1 MPPQLHVSRNLA
13 GILCAF
19 IASVGFSIT
28 DMSVKFLSGSYP
40 LHQII
45 FIRSLVA
52 LALTLAII
60 IPLEG
65 GFANLK
71 TRRPI
76 AHLIRG
82 LCLVLANLMFFASL
96 AILPLGDAV
105 AIFFV
110 APLMTTALSV
120 VFLRER
126 VGFRRWSAVALGLV
140 GVIFLVKPGQL
151 GFQPATLLPVGAA
164 CFYSVLQIVTRKI
177 GLTERASTMAF
188 YIQLIFAVAS
198 VMFGICFREFESDS
212 SHPSVEFITRPW
224 IWPEQIDLAIMIG
237 VGVASAASGYFI
249 SQAYR
254 VAQVGSV
261 APIEY
266 TALVMAVFWGIV
278 VWAEWPPLSSWVG
291 IMLILA
297 SGITVALR
305 EGRSGTL
312 LASKRI
318 YSRR

>member
-1 MPPQLHVSRNLA
+1 MSPQIHISKNFT

-19 IASVGFSIT
+19 AASLGFSIT
-28 DMSVKFLSGSYP
+28 DMSIKFLSGDYP

-52 LALTLAII
+52 LGLTLAII

-71 TRRPI
+71 TRRPL

-120 VFLRER
+120 VILRER
-126 VGFRRWSAVALGLV
+126 VGLKRWSAVALGLI

-164 CFYSVLQIVTRKI
+164 CFYAVLQIVTRKI

-198 VMFGICFREFESDS
+198 VVFGICFYEYESGFE
-212 SHPSVEFITRPW
+212 HPSVEFITRPW
-224 IWPEQIDLAIMIG
+224 VWPEQADLAIMVG

-254 VAQVGSV
+254 IAQVSSI

-266 TALVMAVFWGIV
+266 TALVMAVFWGVV
-278 VWAEWPPLSSWVG
+278 VWTEWPPLSSWIG
-291 IMLILA
+291 ILLILA

-305 EGRSGTL
+305 EKRTGTA

>member
-1 MPPQLHVSRNLA
+1 MPSQLQISRNLA
-13 GILCAF
+13 GIFCALA
-19 IASVGFSIT
+19 ASVGFSIT
-28 DMSVKFLSGSYP
+28 DVSIKFLSDGYP

-45 FIRSLVA
+45 FIRSLI
-52 LALTLAII
+52 ALTLTLTII

-71 TRRPI
+71 TRRPA

-82 LCLVLANLMFFASL
+82 FCLVLANLLFFASL
-96 AILPLGDAV
+96 AVLPLGDAV

-110 APLMTTALSV
+110 APIMTITLSV
-120 VFLRER
+120 IILREH
-126 VGFRRWSAVALGLV
+126 VGVKRWSAVALGLA
-140 GVIFLVKPGQL
+140 GVMLLVKPGMQ

-164 CFYSVLQIVTRKI
+164 FFYSVMQIVTRKI

-188 YIQLIFAVAS
+188 YIQLVFAAAS
-198 VMFGICFREFESDS
+198 IIFGIGFYGFESES

-224 IWPEQIDLAIMIG
+224 TWPGQLDFAIMVG
-237 VGVASAASGYFI
+237 VGLASAFSGYFI

-254 VAQVGSV
+254 MAQVSSI

-266 TALVMAVFWGIV
+266 TVLVLAVFWGVV
-278 VWAEWPPLSSWVG
+278 VWADWPPISSWVG
-291 IMLILA
+291 IVLILA
-297 SGITVALR
+297 SGMIVAFR
-305 EGRSGTL
+305 EKRAGAPI
-312 LASKRI
+312 ASKRV